1 MRPVLSR
8 WINLGP
14 LDLWSLLQFGL
25 VFVTLSNRL
34 DIFTG
39 QVWVMVWIGHQ
50 YTRDALRYTLT
61 FGFYGAKMSG
71 DTKFKWYKP
80 TTALEWPWVMFWM
93 RSFLVD
99 SNSSTLPW
107 QQLSSVWLVCQ
118 RGPVPPH
125 QARAKC
131 QGVRLTIGTPNPKI
145 AYQLMF
151 MNDWSS
157 FLVLNCGPSDLDLTH
172 DPISCRLYRQHIPKT
187 LSPVLLGLTA
197 SGSITC
203 ICAANCT

>member
-1 MRPVLSR
+1 MRSVLSR

-25 VFVTLSNRL
+25 VSVTLSNRL

-50 YTRDALRYTLT
+50 YTRDAFRYTLT
-61 FGFYGAKMSG
+61 YGFSGAKMWG

-93 RSFLVD
+93 RSFLVN

-107 QQLSSVWLVCQ
+107 QQLSSVWLVQ

-131 QGVRLTIGTPNPKI
+131 QGVRLIELQT
-145 AYQLMF
+145 
-151 MNDWSS
+151 
-157 FLVLNCGPSDLDLTH
+157 VGPSDLTH
-172 DPISCRLYRQHIPKT
+172 DPITIAGCSVKRQHIPKT

-197 SGSITC
+197 SGSIPC
-203 ICAANCT
+203 ISAANCT